1 MPRRARKESS
11 TEIYHVMTRG
21 LNKMPVF
28 KQYREKTRMVNLIRE
43 NLSKYEV
50 AIYAY
55 CIMPNHF
62 HLLIKADLKELASFM
77 AKILADFAKYY
88 NFKHQRI
95 GYVFQDRYKSQCIEK
110 ESYFWN
116 CMRYIHLNPINENNL
131 KNLINYTHCSIK
143 EIYFQKPDIIS
154 EEMLEIIDKK
164 FENMQEFLDFHQR
177 RSWDMFEDV
186 DEEFDENCLRIGL
199 ELLRQYE
206 IRYSVSKR
214 EVLDYVKLR
223 EEYRGELK
231 QILGVS
237 NRRISVLLEKLRNN
251 AKGTE

>member
-1 MPRRARKESS
+1 
-11 TEIYHVMTRG
+11 MTRG

-28 KQYREKTRMVNLIRE
+28 KQQREKTRMINLIRE
-43 NLSKYEV
+43 NLPKYEV

-116 CMRYIHLNPINENNL
+116 CMRYIHLNPLNE
-131 KNLINYTHCSIK
+131 KDFKELINYKYCSVK
-143 EIYFQKPDIIS
+143 ESRDKPINGALI
-154 EEMLEIIDKK
+154 
-164 FENMQEFLDFHQR
+164 
-177 RSWDMFEDV
+177 
-186 DEEFDENCLRIGL
+186 
-199 ELLRQYE
+199 
-206 IRYSVSKR
+206 
-214 EVLDYVKLR
+214 
-223 EEYRGELK
+223 
-231 QILGVS
+231 
-237 NRRISVLLEKLRNN
+237 
-251 AKGTE
+251 